1 MSERNDMSLTIAILY
16 VVIPALFWAGVAV
29 GIGGGLA
36 YMWHLLRGMV

>member
-16 VVIPALFWAGVAV
+16 VGLPALFWAAIGV

-36 YMWHLLRGMV
+36 YMWHLLWGML